1 MEFDLRGFETISAN
15 KERPLLSIAGSDLT
29 FARSAVEA
37 LGRPAYVHLL
47 INEKERLLAVSP
59 CEADSDSISFYKEK
73 ASGLL
78 AVRITLKHVLERVTV
93 LVQGGVGDQRW
104 RVNGTCY
111 DGPVL
116 VFDFNKAYRAE

>member
-1 MEFDLRGFETISAN
+1 MKFDLHGFETINAN
-15 KERPLLSIAGSDLT
+15 KEQPMLSLAGSDLT

-37 LGRPAYVHLL
+37 LGRPAYVHLMV
-47 INEKERLLAVSP
+47 NEEKRLLAVSP
-59 CEADSDSISFYKEK
+59 CEPDLNAISFYKEK

-78 AVRITLKHVLERVTV
+78 AVRITLKQVVERVSE
-93 LVQGGVGDQRW
+93 LVQGGVGDLRW

-116 VFDFNKAYRAE
+116 VFDFSKIYRAE